1 MAQTIHVTKEPVILE
16 GYQAVMKPSKYGFSL
31 SALVDSKLIEVL
43 EDDRVETL
51 KWAESKLKNP
61 KRSTL
66 KPEPWEE
73 VTEGQYK
80 VKFSWNE
87 ETRPP
92 VVDSEGTVI
101 TDEST
106 KVPYQLQCN
115 YTPDFILRNGVYLE
129 TKGHLTEEDRRKMKA
144 VKKANPD
151 LDIRFVFQ
159 APTNKIR
166 KGSKTSYA
174 SWAEKNGF
182 KWCAYHSIP
191 IEWLT

>member
-1 MAQTIHVTKEPVILE
+1 MRFRSRLE
-16 GYQAVMKPSKYGFSL
+16 EKVADLL
-31 SALVDSKLIEVL
+31 SQLGVSFD
-43 EDDRVETL
+43 
-51 KWAESKLKNP
+51 
-61 KRSTL
+61 
-66 KPEPWEE
+66 
-73 VTEGQYK
+73 Y
-80 VKFSWNE
+80 
-87 ETRPP
+87 
-92 VVDSEGTVI
+92 
-101 TDEST
+101 EST
-106 KVPYQLQCN
+106 KVPYVLQCN
-115 YTPDFILRNGVYLE
+115 YTPDFLLHNGIYLE

-144 VKKANPD
+144 VKEANPE